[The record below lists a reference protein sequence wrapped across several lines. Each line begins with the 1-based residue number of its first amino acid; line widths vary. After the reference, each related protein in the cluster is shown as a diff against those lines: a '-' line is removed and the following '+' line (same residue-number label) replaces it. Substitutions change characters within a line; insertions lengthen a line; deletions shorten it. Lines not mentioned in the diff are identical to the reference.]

1 MQYDLA
7 VFIGRFQPPH
17 FGHLRTIIRT
27 FELAKKTLIII
38 GDYKTA
44 RSIKNPFTFDEV
56 KKMILDSLPKE
67 FQERLIFEPVRNYP
81 YHDEL
86 WIASVQ
92 KLVSSHSESS
102 VCLMGH
108 LKDSSSYYLYSFPQ
122 WKFEPSEFLK
132 GMNATDVREF
142 YFEDVDL
149 KNELEKKLPLG
160 TIQFLDEFKKT
171 EIFSLLKEE
180 FEFLKKYKT
189 IWANSPYPPTFVT
202 TDSVVLKSGHVLIVK
217 RKSNPGKGLYSLP
230 GGFLA
235 QEETIEQGAIRE
247 LIEETGIK
255 VPKTELKSSI
265 KAKEVFDKPDRSL
278 RGRTV
283 THSFYF
289 DLGIGELP
297 KVRGGERADKV
308 IWMSI
313 SELYE
318 NMENFFEDHFSII
331 EFFIYK
337 A

>member
-17 FGHLRTIIRT
+17 FGHLKTILST

-56 KKMILDSLPKE
+56 KKMILNSLPVE
-67 FQERLIFEPVRNYP
+67 FHKRLFLEPVRNYP

-92 KLVSSHSESS
+92 KIVSSYSENSI
-102 VCLMGH
+102 CLMGN

-142 YFEDVDL
+142 YFEEENL
-149 KNELEKKLPLG
+149 KIELEKKLPVG
-160 TIQFLDEFKKT
+160 TIQFLEIFKKT
-171 EIFSLLKEE
+171 ETFTLLKEE
-180 FEFLKKYKT
+180 FEFIKKYRS

-202 TDSVVLKSGHVLIVK
+202 TDSVVLKSGHVLVVK

-235 QEETIEQGAIRE
+235 QDETIEQGAIRE

-255 VPKTELKSSI
+255 IPKLELKNYI
-265 KAKEVFDKPDRSL
+265 KAKQVFDKPDRSL

-297 KVRGGERADKV
+297 KIRGGERTDKV